1 MSLLTSTKL
10 GVMTI
15 RSAPQ
20 HIVLAGGG
28 LAAQRCAETLRREGY
43 SGAIRMVCAEPHAP
57 YDRPPLSKQ
66 LLAGTCDGPSLA
78 LRPADWYVAH
88 QVELLLGVGAAGLRM
103 AEHTLVLADGA
114 ELRYDRLLIATGAR
128 ARRLRALSG
137 RDNVSVLRTVDD
149 GWALCDALSRAERVG
164 VIGAGF
170 IGQEVAAT
178 ARSRGCAVTMVDA
191 APQPLAAVLGPHVG
205 AWFAQLH
212 RAKGVEV
219 LTGRTLRAVSGNG
232 AVTGLEL
239 SDGRRIAVDHVV
251 VGVGVDPDA
260 QWLGATGLTCS
271 AGVPADDCGRTRAGD
286 VFAAGDV
293 AASFDPAPG
302 AGPPARTGRRRRAKA
317 PVPPGRCWAS
327 IPVRRLPRASGATST
342 ASASSIWVAP
352 VLTTPSRSTVT
363 RRRAI
368 SPQPSPAGG
377 GRSLS
382 CSSTAL
388 EVYRRRELSLRKEP
402 HDTDRDDRRGG
413 LRRPRRLR
421 RHGPG
426 GLRPR

>member
-1 MSLLTSTKL
+1 MSLLASANL

-43 SGAIRMVCAEPHAP
+43 SGAICMVCAEPHAP

-66 LLAGTCDGPSLA
+66 LLAGTCGEPSLA

-88 QVELLLGVGAAGLRM
+88 DVELLLGVSAAGLRL
-103 AEHTLVLADGA
+103 AERILVLADGA

-128 ARRLRALSG
+128 ARRLRALAD

-149 GWALCDALSRAERVG
+149 GRVLCDALSRAERVA

-170 IGQEVAAT
+170 IGQEVAAA

-191 APQPLAAVLGPHVG
+191 ASQPLEAVLGPHVG

-212 RAKGVEV
+212 RAEGVDV
-219 LTGRTLRAVSGNG
+219 LTGRTLQAVSGNG

-239 SDGRRIAVDHVV
+239 SDGRFIAVDHVV

-260 QWLGATGLTCS
+260 RWLGGTGLTCS
-271 AGVPADDCGRTRAGD
+271 AAVPADDCGRTRAED

-293 AASFDPAPG
+293 AASFD
-302 AGPPARTGRRRRAKA
+302 
-317 PVPPGRCWAS
+317 
-327 IPVRRLPRASGATST
+327 T
-342 ASASSIWVAP
+342 ASARWVAG
-352 VLTTPSRSTVT
+352 SHWEAAARQGA
-363 RRRAI
+363 RAARAMLGLD
-368 SPQPSPAGG
+368 PGAPAPAGFWSDQYGVRIQYLGRARPDDAVAIDGDPEARDFTATFSRG
-377 GRSLS
+377 GRAVAVLLVNRSRGLPAARALIEKG
-382 CSSTAL
+382 ST
-388 EVYRRRELSLRKEP
+388 
-402 HDTDRDDRRGG
+402 
-413 LRRPRRLR
+413 
-421 RHGPG
+421 
-426 GLRPR
+426 

>member
-293 AASFDPAPG
+293 AASFDPATGRWTPG
-302 AGPPARTGRRRRAKA
+302 AHWEAAARQGARAA
-317 PVPPGRCWAS
+317 
-327 IPVRRLPRASGATST
+327 RAMLGLDPGAT
-342 ASASSIWVAP
+342 A
-352 VLTTPSRSTVT
+352 
-363 RRRAI
+363 
-368 SPQPSPAGG
+368 PAGFWSDQYGIRIQYLGRARPDDAVAIDGDPEARDFTATFSRG
-377 GRSLS
+377 GRAVAVLLVNRSRGLPAARALIEKG
-382 CSSTAL
+382 TA
-388 EVYRRRELSLRKEP
+388 
-402 HDTDRDDRRGG
+402 
-413 LRRPRRLR
+413 
-421 RHGPG
+421 
-426 GLRPR
+426 

>member
-1 MSLLTSTKL
+1 MSLPASATL
-10 GVMTI
+10 GVMTTD
-15 RSAPQ
+15 SAPQ
-20 HIVLAGGG
+20 RIVLAGGG

-43 SGAIRMVCAEPHAP
+43 SGAICMVCAEPHAP

-66 LLAGTCDGPSLA
+66 LLAGTCDEPSLA

-88 QVELLLGVGAAGLRM
+88 DVELLLGVGATGLRM
-103 AEHTLVLADGA
+103 AEHTLLLADGA

-128 ARRLRALSG
+128 ARRLRALAG

-149 GWALCDALSRAERVG
+149 GRALCDALTRAERVA

-178 ARSRGCAVTMVDA
+178 ARSRGCVVTMVDA

-260 QWLGATGLTCS
+260 QWLGATGLACS

-293 AASFDPAPG
+293 AASFDAATGRWTPGAHWEAAARQGARAARAMLGLDPGAPAP
-302 AGPPARTGRRRRAKA
+302 AGFWSDQYGIRIQYLGRARPDDAVAIDGDPEARDFT
-317 PVPPGRCWAS
+317 
-327 IPVRRLPRASGATST
+327 ATF
-342 ASASSIWVAP
+342 
-352 VLTTPSRSTVT
+352 SR
-363 RRRAI
+363 
-368 SPQPSPAGG
+368 G
-377 GRSLS
+377 GRAVAVLLVNRSRGLPAAR
-382 CSSTAL
+382 AL
-388 EVYRRRELSLRKEP
+388 IEKG
-402 HDTDRDDRRGG
+402 TT
-413 LRRPRRLR
+413 
-421 RHGPG
+421 
-426 GLRPR
+426 

>member
-1 MSLLTSTKL
+1 MSLLASATL
-10 GVMTI
+10 GGMTT

-28 LAAQRCAETLRREGY
+28 LAAQRCAETLRRDGY
-43 SGAIRMVCAEPHAP
+43 SGAICMVCAEPHAP

-66 LLAGTCDGPSLA
+66 LLAGTCDEPSLA

-88 QVELLLGVGAAGLRM
+88 DVELLLGVGAAGLRM

-128 ARRLRALSG
+128 ARRLRTLTG
-137 RDNVSVLRTVDD
+137 RDNASVLRTVDD
-149 GWALCDALSRAERVG
+149 GRALCDALSRAERVA

-178 ARSRGCAVTMVDA
+178 ARLRGCAVTMVDA

-212 RAKGVEV
+212 RAEGVDV
-219 LTGRTLRAVSGNG
+219 LTGRTLQTVSGNG
-232 AVTGLEL
+232 AVTGLDL

-251 VGVGVDPDA
+251 VGIGVDPDA
-260 QWLGATGLTCS
+260 QWLGGTGLTCS

-293 AASFDPAPG
+293 AASFDTASGRWVAGSHWEAAARQGARAARAMLGLDPGAPAP
-302 AGPPARTGRRRRAKA
+302 AGFWSDQYGTRIQYIGCARPDDAVAIDGDPEARDFT
-317 PVPPGRCWAS
+317 
-327 IPVRRLPRASGATST
+327 ATF
-342 ASASSIWVAP
+342 
-352 VLTTPSRSTVT
+352 SR
-363 RRRAI
+363 
-368 SPQPSPAGG
+368 G
-377 GRSLS
+377 GRAVAVLLVNRSRGLPAAR
-382 CSSTAL
+382 AL
-388 EVYRRRELSLRKEP
+388 IEKG
-402 HDTDRDDRRGG
+402 TT
-413 LRRPRRLR
+413 
-421 RHGPG
+421 
-426 GLRPR
+426 